1 MTDEIQGMK
10 HVSKLLLKVT
20 CAMKVIKIVDP
31 HNVDTIK
38 TTFREKI
45 FCVHKY
51 FVAGC
56 QLQFINLI
64 MNRV

>member
-1 MTDEIQGMK
+1 MK
-10 HVSKLLLKVT
+10 HISKFLKVT
-20 CAMKVIKIVDP
+20 CAMKVIKIVDT
-31 HNVDTIK
+31 HNVDIIK
-38 TTFREKI
+38 TTFCEKYFVSTSI
-45 FCVHKY
+45 